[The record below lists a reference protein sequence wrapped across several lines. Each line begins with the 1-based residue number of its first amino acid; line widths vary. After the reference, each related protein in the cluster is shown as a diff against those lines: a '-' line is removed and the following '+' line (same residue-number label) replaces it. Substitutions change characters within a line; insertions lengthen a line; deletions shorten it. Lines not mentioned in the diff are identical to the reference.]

1 MPIKNATTTEIT
13 VKLALCPYQNC
24 EGYRTYYVHPATGY
38 PTPVDS
44 SDAKADLK
52 RARFAV
58 GGSRED
64 EDPYDVTIDREKTR
78 INVGRDDER
87 YEISDS
93 FSIASET
100 FEPNELVGSI
110 AYLDFP
116 DANMGN
122 KRKTRCK
129 VLSNTAK
136 KITLS
141 KPLPINFESTLSDVK
156 VSILAKPSSRSG
168 KIGKGKVKKTLWEN
182 YMFVCQECNKPYFVD
197 KP

>member
-24 EGYRTYYVHPATGY
+24 EGYRTYYAHPATGY

-44 SDAKADLK
+44 GDISIDLK
-52 RARFAV
+52 RTRFAV
-58 GGSRED
+58 GNNRED
-64 EDPYDVTIDREKTR
+64 EDPYDVTVDREKTL
-78 INVGRDDER
+78 INVGQDDER

-100 FEPNELVGSI
+100 FKPNELVDSI

-116 DANMGN
+116 DVEIGN
-122 KRKTRCK
+122 RRKVRCK
-129 VLSNTAK
+129 VLSNTAN

-156 VSILAKPSSRSG
+156 VSILANPSSRSG

-182 YMFVCQECNKPYFVD
+182 YMFICQECNKPYFVD